1 MANLTLDMSGQQFIS
16 ELNDAIE
23 AASLSGGPSGTTST
37 IFRTVS
43 MQMQMGKIDTTGA
56 NEGYIARNTATNND
70 DNFNNYCHTILMLG
84 IENCTVSSI
93 TTQTGESLT
102 IFCYGYDS
110 TNGGPL
116 RYKTLVTDPSNIP
129 ANTCYIKIMLK
140 NNNGFN
146 VMRQLEVKVAGKP
159 TFIKNITPASNTP
172 QYFSFETS
180 YPSTAEKDEV
190 PEVFTDND
198 FNDAALEPYMGA
210 GGGASINCY
219 DNGFIVLPPN
229 YHAQDAAVP
238 LIVYCHD
245 KGEFGWD
252 YEVNSK
258 NARIFSFLANNGY
271 AVCDCYGLTSN
282 HKNSVNAYYA
292 PSYVSSI
299 ACLLKFIYANYNIRT
314 DGIYICG
321 KSSGAFISLLLPYLQ
336 GFKVKAAAG
345 LSPVISAF
353 IALRKGDDTHW
364 SNNFANLIW
373 SQLNIS
379 KATTSTTEY
388 IDGILGEHSGNHI
401 LDTYT
406 AYLNIP
412 LLRRYDAL
420 FKTINLTDEEL
431 KAFIAQYYIK
441 NQSNIDKLHN
451 SLINDNGV
459 ETAAKNVIDNGKIT
473 TKCPVKLW
481 CSEGDIDVAT
491 NSKWFVKWCK
501 DGGSPA
507 YMRKLPAG
515 TQGSGNVSSHDL
527 VDTIGNN
534 DLKISYT
541 PKFGDSVYETI
552 AICEMVDFFNQW

>member
-1 MANLTLDMSGQQFIS
+1 M
-16 ELNDAIE
+16 
-23 AASLSGGPSGTTST
+23 
-37 IFRTVS
+37 
-43 MQMQMGKIDTTGA
+43 
-56 NEGYIARNTATNND
+56 
-70 DNFNNYCHTILMLG
+70 
-84 IENCTVSSI
+84 
-93 TTQTGESLT
+93 
-102 IFCYGYDS
+102 
-110 TNGGPL
+110 
-116 RYKTLVTDPSNIP
+116 RYKSRVTDPSNIP

-140 NNNGFN
+140 NDSGFN

-159 TFIKNITPASNTP
+159 TFIKNITPEFNTP

-180 YPSTAEKDEV
+180 YPSIAETNTPSD
-190 PEVFTDND
+190 T
-198 FNDAALEPYMGA
+198 YMGT
-210 GGGASINCY
+210 GGGASINCH

-252 YEVNSK
+252 STIDVGSK

-282 HKNSVNAYYA
+282 HKSGVNAYYA

-299 ACLLKFIYANYNIRT
+299 ACLLKFVYANYNVRT
-314 DGIYICG
+314 DGIYVCG
-321 KSSGAFISLLLPYLQ
+321 KSSGAFMSLLLPYLQ

-345 LSPVISAF
+345 LSPVISPLIGLTFSDNVYGNSTFAGL
-353 IALRKGDDTHW
+353 IWQQLGISTNATISSSEW
-364 SNNFANLIW
+364 SN
-373 SQLNIS
+373 
-379 KATTSTTEY
+379 KV
-388 IDGILGEHSGNHI
+388 LGSDRGNHD

-406 AYLNIP
+406 AYLNIS

-431 KAFIAQYYIK
+431 KAFITQYYIK
-441 NQSNIDKLHN
+441 NQSNIDGLYN
-451 SLINDNGV
+451 NLINDNGV
-459 ETAAKNVIDNGKIT
+459 ETAAKNVINNGKIT
-473 TKCPVKLW
+473 MKCPVKLW
-481 CSEGDIDVAT
+481 CSEGDTDVAA

-507 YMRKLPAG
+507 YLRKFPVG
-515 TQGSGNVSSHDL
+515 TEGTGNVSSHDL

-541 PKFGDSVYETI
+541 PKFSDSVYETI

>member
-1 MANLTLDMSGQQFIS
+1 ML
-16 ELNDAIE
+16 
-23 AASLSGGPSGTTST
+23 
-37 IFRTVS
+37 
-43 MQMQMGKIDTTGA
+43 
-56 NEGYIARNTATNND
+56 NND
-70 DNFNNYCHTILMLG
+70 
-84 IENCTVSSI
+84 
-93 TTQTGESLT
+93 
-102 IFCYGYDS
+102 
-110 TNGGPL
+110 
-116 RYKTLVTDPSNIP
+116 
-129 ANTCYIKIMLK
+129 
-140 NNNGFN
+140 NGFN

-159 TFIKNITPASNTP
+159 TFIKNITRASNTP

-180 YPSTAEKDEV
+180 YPSIAETSTPSD
-190 PEVFTDND
+190 T
-198 FNDAALEPYMGA
+198 YMGT

-252 YEVNSK
+252 STIDVGSK

-282 HKNSVNAYYA
+282 HKSSVNAYYA

-299 ACLLKFIYANYNIRT
+299 ACLLKFIYANYNVRT

-321 KSSGAFISLLLPYLQ
+321 KSSGAFMSLLLPYLQ
-336 GFKVKAAAG
+336 GFKVRAAAG
-345 LSPVISAF
+345 LSPVISPLIGLTF
-353 IALRKGDDTHW
+353 SDDVYGN
-364 SNNFANLIW
+364 SIFAGLIW
-373 SQLNIS
+373 QQLGIS
-379 KATTSTTEY
+379 TNATISSSAWNNKV
-388 IDGILGEHSGNHI
+388 LGSDRGNHD

-431 KAFIAQYYIK
+431 KAFMAQYYIK
-441 NQSNIDKLHN
+441 NQSNIDKLYN
-451 SLINDNGV
+451 NLINDNGV
-459 ETAAKNVIDNGKIT
+459 ETAAKNVINNGKIT

-481 CSEGDIDVAT
+481 CSEGDTDAAA
-491 NSKWFVKWCK
+491 NSKWFVKWCTN
-501 DGGSPA
+501 GGSPA
-507 YMRKLPAG
+507 YLRKLPAG
-515 TQGSGNVSSHDL
+515 TEGTGNVSSHDL

>member
-1 MANLTLDMSGQQFIS
+1 MANLRLDMSGQQFIN

-23 AASLSGGPSGTTST
+23 AASLSGGSGGATST

-56 NEGYIARNTATNND
+56 NEGYIARNTATSSD
-70 DNFNNYCHTILMLG
+70 DNFNNYCHTVLMLG

-116 RYKTLVTDPSNIP
+116 RYKTFVTDPSNIP
-129 ANTCYIKIMLK
+129 ANTCYIKIMLE
-140 NNNGFN
+140 NDNGFN

-159 TFIKNITPASNTP
+159 TFIKNITPTSNTP

-180 YPSTAEKDEV
+180 YPSIAETSTPSD
-190 PEVFTDND
+190 T
-198 FNDAALEPYMGA
+198 YMGA
-210 GGGASINCY
+210 GGGVSINCY

-229 YHAQDAAVP
+229 YNPQDAAVP

-252 YEVNSK
+252 YTVNAK
-258 NARIFSFLANNGY
+258 NTRIFSFLANNGY
-271 AVCDCYGLTSN
+271 AVCDCYGSTSH
-282 HKNSVNAYYA
+282 HKDAINAYYA

-299 ACLLKFIYANYNIRT
+299 ACLLKFIYANYNVRT
-314 DGIYICG
+314 DGIYVCG
-321 KSSGAFISLLLPYLQ
+321 KSSGAFMSLLLPYLQ
-336 GFKVKAAAG
+336 GFKVRAAAG
-345 LSPVISAF
+345 LSPVISPL
-353 IALRKGDDTHW
+353 IELRFGDSVYGNSD
-364 SNNFANLIW
+364 FAGLVWN
-373 SQLNIS
+373 QLNIQREES
-379 KATTSTTEY
+379 YVST
-388 IDGILGEHSGNHI
+388 DLGSGSGNHK
-401 LDTYT
+401 LDTLT
-406 AYLNIP
+406 AYLNTP

-420 FKTINLTDEEL
+420 FKTINLTDEKL
-431 KAFIAQYYIK
+431 KEFIKEYYRK
-441 NQSNIDKLHN
+441 NESNIDALYN
-451 SLINDNGV
+451 NINTV
-459 ETAAKNVIDNGKIT
+459 QTAKDVINNGKIT

-481 CSEGDIDVAT
+481 CSEGDTDVAA

-507 YMRKLPAG
+507 YLRKLPAG
-515 TQGSGNVSSHDL
+515 TEGTGNVSSHDL

>member
-1 MANLTLDMSGQQFIS
+1 MANLRLDMPGQQFIN

-56 NEGYIARNTATNND
+56 NEGYIARNTATNSD
-70 DNFNNYCHTILMLG
+70 DNFNNYCHTVLMLG

-116 RYKTLVTDPSNIP
+116 RYKTFVTDPSNIP
-129 ANTCYIKIMLK
+129 ANTCYIKIMLE
-140 NNNGFN
+140 NDNGFN

-180 YPSTAEKDEV
+180 YPSIAETSTPSD
-190 PEVFTDND
+190 T
-198 FNDAALEPYMGA
+198 YMGA
-210 GGGASINCY
+210 GGGVSINCY

-229 YHAQDAAVP
+229 YHPQDAAVP

-245 KGEFGWD
+245 KDEFGWISD
-252 YEVNSK
+252 VNLK
-258 NARIFSFLANNGY
+258 NRRIFSFLANNGY
-271 AVCDCYGLTSN
+271 AVCDCYGLTSH
-282 HKNSVNAYYA
+282 HKCKANGDNLNTYYA

-299 ACLLKFIYANYNIRT
+299 ACLLKFIYANYNVRT
-314 DGIYICG
+314 DGIYVCG
-321 KSSGAFISLLLPYLQ
+321 KSSGAFMSLLLPYLQ
-336 GFKVKAAAG
+336 GFKVRAAAG
-345 LSPVISAF
+345 LSPVISPL
-353 IALRKGDDTHW
+353 IGLRFNDDDYGDYGNST
-364 SNNFANLIW
+364 FANIVW
-373 SQLNIS
+373 NQLKIT
-379 KATTSTTEY
+379 KATSQTSAVANEE
-388 IDGILGEHSGNHI
+388 LGGTPGNHF

-431 KAFIAQYYIK
+431 KTFMAQYYIK
-441 NQSNIDKLHN
+441 NQSNIDSLYSN
-451 SLINDNGV
+451 LINDGGV
-459 ETAAKNVIDNGKIT
+459 EEAAKNVIDNGKIT
-473 TKCPVKLW
+473 MKCPVKLW
-481 CSEGDIDVAT
+481 CSDGDTDVAA

-507 YMRKLPAG
+507 YLRKFPVG
-515 TQGSGNVSSHDL
+515 T
-527 VDTIGNN
+527 
-534 DLKISYT
+534 
-541 PKFGDSVYETI
+541 
-552 AICEMVDFFNQW
+552 

>member
-1 MANLTLDMSGQQFIS
+1 MANLRLDMPGQQFIN

-23 AASLSGGPSGTTST
+23 AASLSGSSGGATST

-43 MQMQMGKIDTTGA
+43 MQMQMGKINTTGA
-56 NEGYIARNTATNND
+56 NEGYIARNTATNSDND
-70 DNFNNYCHTILMLG
+70 FNHYCHTILMLG

-116 RYKTLVTDPSNIP
+116 IYKTFVTDPSNIP
-129 ANTCYIKIMLK
+129 ANTCYIKIMLS
-140 NNNGFN
+140 NNNGFD

-159 TFIKNITPASNTP
+159 TFIKNITRASNTP

-180 YPSTAEKDEV
+180 YPSIAETSTPSD
-190 PEVFTDND
+190 T
-198 FNDAALEPYMGA
+198 YMGT
-210 GGGASINCY
+210 GGGASINCH

-238 LIVYCHD
+238 LILYCHD

-252 YEVNSK
+252 STIDVGSK

-282 HKNSVNAYYA
+282 HKSSVNAYYA

-299 ACLLKFIYANYNIRT
+299 ACLLKFVYANYNVRT
-314 DGIYICG
+314 DGIYVCG
-321 KSSGAFISLLLPYLQ
+321 KSSGAFMSLLLPYLQ
-336 GFKVKAAAG
+336 GFKVRAAAG
-345 LSPVISAF
+345 LSPVISPL
-353 IALRKGDDTHW
+353 IGLRFGDDVYGNSNFAGLIWQQLGISTNATISSSEW
-364 SNNFANLIW
+364 SN
-373 SQLNIS
+373 
-379 KATTSTTEY
+379 KV
-388 IDGILGEHSGNHI
+388 LGSDRGNHD

-431 KAFIAQYYIK
+431 KEFIKEYYRK
-441 NQSNIDKLHN
+441 NESNIDALYN
-451 SLINDNGV
+451 NINTV
-459 ETAAKNVIDNGKIT
+459 QTAKDVIDNGKIT
-473 TKCPVKLW
+473 MKCPVKLW
-481 CSEGDIDVAT
+481 CSEGDTDVAA
-491 NSKWFVKWCK
+491 NSKWFIKWCK

-507 YMRKLPAG
+507 YLRKLPAG
-515 TQGSGNVSSHDL
+515 TEGTDNVSSHNL

-541 PKFGDSVYETI
+541 PKFGNNVYETI
-552 AICEMVDFFNQW
+552 AICEMVDWFNQW

>member
-1 MANLTLDMSGQQFIS
+1 MANLRLDMSGQQFIN

-23 AASLSGGPSGTTST
+23 AASLSGGSGGPTST

-56 NEGYIARNTATNND
+56 NEGYIARNTATNSD
-70 DNFNNYCHTILMLG
+70 DDFNNYCHTILMLG

-116 RYKTLVTDPSNIP
+116 IYKTFVTDPSNIP
-129 ANTCYIKIMLK
+129 ANTCYIKIMLS
-140 NNNGFN
+140 NNNGFD

-159 TFIKNITPASNTP
+159 TFIKNITLASNTP

-180 YPSTAEKDEV
+180 YPSIAETSTPSD
-190 PEVFTDND
+190 T
-198 FNDAALEPYMGA
+198 YMGT
-210 GGGASINCY
+210 GGGVSINCY

-238 LIVYCHD
+238 LILYCHD
-245 KGEFGWD
+245 KGEFGWNSTID
-252 YEVNSK
+252 VGSK

-282 HKNSVNAYYA
+282 HKSSVNAYYA

-314 DGIYICG
+314 DGIYVCG

-345 LSPVISAF
+345 LSPVISPLIGLTFSDNVYGNSIFAGL
-353 IALRKGDDTHW
+353 IWQQLGISTNATISSSEW
-364 SNNFANLIW
+364 SN
-373 SQLNIS
+373 
-379 KATTSTTEY
+379 KV
-388 IDGILGEHSGNHI
+388 LGSDRGNHD

-431 KAFIAQYYIK
+431 KAFMAQYYIK
-441 NQSNIDKLHN
+441 NQSNIDGLYN
-451 SLINDNGV
+451 NLINDNGV
-459 ETAAKNVIDNGKIT
+459 ETAAKNVINSGKIT

-481 CSEGDIDVAT
+481 CSEGDIDVAA

-507 YMRKLPAG
+507 YLRKFPAG
-515 TQGSGNVSSHDL
+515 TEGTGNVPSHDL

-541 PKFGDSVYETI
+541 PKFGNNVYETI
-552 AICEMVDFFNQW
+552 AICEMVDWFNQW

>member
-23 AASLSGGPSGTTST
+23 AASLSGGPSGETST

-56 NEGYIARNTATNND
+56 NEGYIARNTATNSD

-116 RYKTLVTDPSNIP
+116 RYKSRVADPSNIP

-140 NNNGFN
+140 NNSGFD

-180 YPSTAEKDEV
+180 YPSIAETSTPSD
-190 PEVFTDND
+190 T
-198 FNDAALEPYMGA
+198 YMGA

-229 YHAQDAAVP
+229 YHPQDAQVP

-245 KGEFGWD
+245 KDEFGWNSN
-252 YEVNSK
+252 VNSK

-271 AVCDCYGLTSN
+271 AVCDCYGLTSH
-282 HKNSVNAYYA
+282 HKNKVNAYYA

-299 ACLLKFIYANYNIRT
+299 ACLLKFIYANYNVRT
-314 DGIYICG
+314 DGIYVCG
-321 KSSGAFISLLLPYLQ
+321 KSSGAFMSLLLPYL
-336 GFKVKAAAG
+336 
-345 LSPVISAF
+345 
-353 IALRKGDDTHW
+353 
-364 SNNFANLIW
+364 
-373 SQLNIS
+373 
-379 KATTSTTEY
+379 
-388 IDGILGEHSGNHI
+388 
-401 LDTYT
+401 
-406 AYLNIP
+406 
-412 LLRRYDAL
+412 
-420 FKTINLTDEEL
+420 
-431 KAFIAQYYIK
+431 
-441 NQSNIDKLHN
+441 
-451 SLINDNGV
+451 
-459 ETAAKNVIDNGKIT
+459 
-473 TKCPVKLW
+473 
-481 CSEGDIDVAT
+481 
-491 NSKWFVKWCK
+491 
-501 DGGSPA
+501 
-507 YMRKLPAG
+507 
-515 TQGSGNVSSHDL
+515 
-527 VDTIGNN
+527 
-534 DLKISYT
+534 
-541 PKFGDSVYETI
+541 
-552 AICEMVDFFNQW
+552 

>member
-1 MANLTLDMSGQQFIS
+1 MANLRLDMSGQQFIN

-23 AASLSGGPSGTTST
+23 AASLSGGPSGETST

-56 NEGYIARNTATNND
+56 NEGYIARNTATNSD
-70 DNFNNYCHTILMLG
+70 DDFNNYCHTILMLG

-116 RYKTLVTDPSNIP
+116 RYKSRVTDPSNIP

-140 NNNGFN
+140 NNSGFN

-159 TFIKNITPASNTP
+159 TFIKNITRASNTP

-180 YPSTAEKDEV
+180 YPSKAETSESTVDS
-190 PEVFTDND
+190 
-198 FNDAALEPYMGA
+198 YMGA

-252 YEVNSK
+252 STIDVGSK

-282 HKNSVNAYYA
+282 HKSSVNAYYA

-299 ACLLKFIYANYNIRT
+299 ACLLKFIYANYNVRT
-314 DGIYICG
+314 DGIYVCG

-431 KAFIAQYYIK
+431 KAFMQQYYIK
-441 NQSNIDKLHN
+441 SNGNID
-451 SLINDNGV
+451 SL
-459 ETAAKNVIDNGKIT
+459 
-473 TKCPVKLW
+473 
-481 CSEGDIDVAT
+481 
-491 NSKWFVKWCK
+491 
-501 DGGSPA
+501 
-507 YMRKLPAG
+507 Y
-515 TQGSGNVSSHDL
+515 
-527 VDTIGNN
+527 N
-534 DLKISYT
+534 DLN
-541 PKFGDSVYETI
+541 G
-552 AICEMVDFFNQW
+552 

>member
-1 MANLTLDMSGQQFIS
+1 MANLRLDMPGQQFIN

-23 AASLSGGPSGTTST
+23 AASLSGGSSGEIST
-37 IFRTVS
+37 ILRTVS

-56 NEGYIARNTATNND
+56 NEGYIARNTATNSD
-70 DNFNNYCHTILMLG
+70 DDFNNYCHTILMLG

-93 TTQTGESLT
+93 TTQTGEDLT
-102 IFCYGYDS
+102 IFCYGYNS

-116 RYKTLVTDPSNIP
+116 IYKTSVTDPSNIP
-129 ANTCYIKIMLK
+129 ANTCYIKIML
-140 NNNGFN
+140 NNDSGFN
-146 VMRQLEVKVAGKP
+146 IMRQLEVKVAGKP

-180 YPSTAEKDEV
+180 YPSKAETSTPSD
-190 PEVFTDND
+190 T
-198 FNDAALEPYMGA
+198 YMGA

-229 YHAQDAAVP
+229 YHPQDAAVP

-245 KGEFGWD
+245 KDEFGWTSN
-252 YEVNSK
+252 VNSK

-271 AVCDCYGLTSN
+271 AVCDCYGLTSH
-282 HKNSVNAYYA
+282 HKNKVNAYYA

-299 ACLLKFIYANYNIRT
+299 ACLLKFIYANYNVRT

-321 KSSGAFISLLLPYLQ
+321 KSSGAFMSLLLPYLQ
-336 GFKVKAAAG
+336 GFKVRAAAG
-345 LSPVISAF
+345 LSPVISPL
-353 IALRKGDDTHW
+353 IGLRFGDDVYGN
-364 SNNFANLIW
+364 SNFAGLIW
-373 SQLNIS
+373 NQLNIQREES
-379 KATTSTTEY
+379 YVST
-388 IDGILGEHSGNHI
+388 DLGPGSGNHE
-401 LDTYT
+401 LDTLT
-406 AYLNIP
+406 AYLNTP

-431 KAFIAQYYIK
+431 KEFIKEYYRK
-441 NQSNIDKLHN
+441 NESNIDALYN
-451 SLINDNGV
+451 NINTV
-459 ETAAKNVIDNGKIT
+459 QTAKDVINNGKIT

-481 CSEGDIDVAT
+481 CSEGDTDVAA

-507 YMRKLPAG
+507 YLRKFPAG
-515 TQGSGNVSSHDL
+515 TEGTGNVSSHDL